1 MGHLTLKDAVFLT
14 ITSIVGG
21 GIFVL
26 SPLTYLLFGKSM
38 IWGWVFLIFVSLI
51 MAFPFAYAST
61 KISESGGVY
70 KFIMKV
76 LKREVGVFS
85 AYTLW
90 LSGIFALSGVVSFF
104 GIIFNTKFNVPHVG
118 LYLIVV
124 LCFLILGGLKI
135 VGNFV
140 RIFGILTITI
150 ILYIVFSNGIK
161 IENIGNFDIKNAV
174 LTIYFGLWTA
184 TGWEGITMP
193 LSAFKNQKAIAY
205 GLLIGTL
212 IIGILYLLFSLTII
226 SLNVKT
232 NNLNDILN
240 ILIGDN
246 IFLLAGMLLIISSCA
261 FSVLFTLS
269 YMPYGMGEDRIFPKI
284 FVKLRKEIPYYGVIL
299 NTLLV
304 IILLIFDAKTLIDM
318 SMFFT
323 LIAYFLLYLAVF
335 KESYGKI
342 KIISLA
348 SLLITGMLIS
358 FRIYN
363 FIEKIF
369 L

>member
-26 SPLTYLLFGKSM
+26 SPLTYLLFGKS
-38 IWGWVFLIFVSLI
+38 IVWGWILLIFVSLI
-51 MAFPFAYAST
+51 MASPFAYAST

-70 KFIMKV
+70 KFVMKI
-76 LKREVGVFS
+76 LGREIGVFS
-85 AYTLW
+85 AYILW
-90 LSGIFALSGVVSFF
+90 LSGVFALSGVVSFF
-104 GIIFNTKFNVPHVG
+104 EIIFNTVFNVPYVG
-118 LYLIVV
+118 LCLIVI
-124 LCFLILGGLKI
+124 LTALILCGLKI

-161 IENIGNFDIKNAV
+161 IGSIGEFNLKNAI

-205 GLLIGTL
+205 GLLIGTF
-212 IIGILYLLFSLTII
+212 IIGILYLLFSLTVI

-232 NNLNDILN
+232 NNLNEILK

-246 IFLLAGMLLIISSCA
+246 LFLLVGVLIIISSCA

-269 YMPYGMGEDRIFPKI
+269 YMPYGMGKDRIFPQI
-284 FVKLRKEIPYYGVIL
+284 FTKLRKEIPHYGVIL

-304 IILLIFDAKTLIDM
+304 ITLLIFDAKTLVDM

-335 KESYGKI
+335 KESSGKI
-342 KIISLA
+342 KIISLL
-348 SLLITGMLIS
+348 SLLISGMLIS
-358 FRIYN
+358 FRVYN

>member
-26 SPLTYLLFGKSM
+26 SPLTYMMFGKS
-38 IWGWVFLIFVSLI
+38 IVWGWIFLIFVSLI
-51 MAFPFAYAST
+51 MASPFAYAST

-70 KFIMKV
+70 KFIIKI
-76 LKREVGVFS
+76 LGRKIGVFS
-85 AYTLW
+85 AYILW
-90 LSGIFALSGVVSFF
+90 LSGVFALSGVVSFF
-104 GIIFNTKFNVPHVG
+104 EIIFNTVFNVHYVG
-118 LYLIVV
+118 LLLIIV
-124 LCFLILGGLKI
+124 LTALILGGLKI

-161 IENIGNFDIKNAV
+161 IDNFGEFNLKNAI

-205 GLLIGTL
+205 GLLIGTF
-212 IIGILYLLFSLTII
+212 IIGILYLLFSLTVI

-232 NNLNDILN
+232 NNLNEILKL
-240 ILIGDN
+240 LIGDN
-246 IFLLAGMLLIISSCA
+246 LFLLVGVLIIISSCA

-269 YMPYGMGEDRIFPKI
+269 YMPYGMGKDKIFPQI
-284 FVKLRKEIPYYGVIL
+284 FTKLRRDIPYYGVIL

-304 IILLIFDAKTLIDM
+304 IILLIFDAKTLVDM

-323 LIAYFLLYLAVF
+323 LIAYFLLYLSVF
-335 KESYGKI
+335 KESSGKI
-342 KIISLA
+342 KIISLL
-348 SLLITGMLIS
+348 SLLISGMLIS
-358 FRIYN
+358 FRVYDI
-363 FIEKIF
+363 I
-369 L
+369 LVLL

>member
-26 SPLTYLLFGKSM
+26 SPLTYLLFGKST
-38 IWGWVFLIFVSLI
+38 IWGWVLLIFVSLI
-51 MAFPFAYAST
+51 MASPFAYAST

-70 KFIMKV
+70 KFVMKI
-76 LKREVGVFS
+76 LGREIGIFS
-85 AYTLW
+85 AYILW
-90 LSGIFALSGVVSFF
+90 LSGVFALSGVVSFF
-104 GIIFNTKFNVPHVG
+104 EIVFNTKFDIPYVG
-118 LYLIVV
+118 L
-124 LCFLILGGLKI
+124 FLIAILTALILAGIRI

-150 ILYIVFSNGIK
+150 ILYMVFSNGIK
-161 IENIGNFDIKNAV
+161 IDSIGEFNLKNAI

-205 GLLIGTL
+205 GLLIGTF
-212 IIGILYLLFSLTII
+212 IIGILYLLFSLTVI
-226 SLNVKT
+226 SINVKT
-232 NNLNDILN
+232 NNLDEILK

-246 IFLLAGMLLIISSCA
+246 LFLLAGMLIIISSCA

-269 YMPYGMGEDRIFPKI
+269 YMPYGMGKDKIFPKV

-304 IILLIFDAKTLIDM
+304 IMLLIFDAKTLVDM
-318 SMFFT
+318 SMFST

-335 KESYGKI
+335 KESVGKI
-342 KIISLA
+342 KVISLA
-348 SLLITGMLIS
+348 SMIITGLLIL
-358 FRIYN
+358 FRAYN
-363 FIEKIF
+363 FIF
-369 L
+369 SC